1 VFCVIGKY
9 MSDTPSVRLVQQ
21 SDYQFAIYY
30 NEDRDPIM
38 GDEPPPLGKSQG
50 ATPSQFLLAGVA
62 NCLSDSLLFALR
74 KFKQNPEPIETRA
87 SCQIG
92 RNAENRLR
100 ILVIDVE
107 LRIGVPGST
116 LENLERVL
124 AQFQDFCTVS
134 ASVGLGIPINVTV
147 IDSKNTKL
155 YPAN

>member
-1 VFCVIGKY
+1 

-147 IDSKNTKL
+147 IDSENTRL
-155 YPAN
+155 YPAS